1 MYDSSNG
8 SSSYYIVKQTFNNV
22 NRYMYHPG
30 RVPIPW
36 ADKPGDGLALSQ
48 QPEWGFKEKAFR
60 FDTYTAACHWLARW
74 TPLGK
79 HQLIHVSETDNGK
92 VERYVPDGP
101 VDPNRIDERDWREF
115 HHMNGKYN

>member
-1 MYDSSNG
+1 MPMFDSPNS
-8 SSSYYIVKQTFNNV
+8 SSSYYIVEQTFNTV
-22 NRYMYHPG
+22 NRYMYRPG
-30 RVPIPW
+30 RMPT
-36 ADKPGDGLALSQ
+36 PGDGQALTQ
-48 QPEWGFKEKAFR
+48 EPEWRFKEKAFR

-79 HQLIHVSETDNGK
+79 HQLIHVSETDSGK

-101 VDPNRIDERDWREF
+101 IDPDRIDERDWREF